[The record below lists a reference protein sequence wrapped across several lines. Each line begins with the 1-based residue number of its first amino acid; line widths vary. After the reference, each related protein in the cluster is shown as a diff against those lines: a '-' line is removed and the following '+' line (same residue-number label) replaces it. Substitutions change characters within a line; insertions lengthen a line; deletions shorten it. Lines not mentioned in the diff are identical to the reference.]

1 MKSLKQKDE
10 KEDDEDIAVLLR
22 LPFNERKGGIL
33 FIRKYQYFTSFD
45 DFYYSLSIESCP
57 GLKWGGY

>member
-33 FIRKYQYFTSFD
+33 FIRK
-45 DFYYSLSIESCP
+45 L
-57 GLKWGGY
+57 